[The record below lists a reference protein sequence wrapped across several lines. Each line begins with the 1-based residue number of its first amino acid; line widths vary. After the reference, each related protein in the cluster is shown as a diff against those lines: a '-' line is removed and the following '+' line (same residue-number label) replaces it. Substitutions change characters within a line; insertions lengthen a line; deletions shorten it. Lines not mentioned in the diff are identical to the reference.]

1 MTTADPGPYSVTFL
15 TDQWEWDAVVAT
27 DQLEEAKA
35 AAGRALE
42 QVVREER
49 PEIACVTLLQGGR
62 RIGVWDWVDGQA
74 HWTPL

>member
-1 MTTADPGPYSVTFL
+1 MTTADHGPYSVTFL
-15 TDQWEWDAVVAT
+15 TDQWEWDAAVAT

-35 AAGRALE
+35 AAYRALE
-42 QVVREER
+42 QVVRDER
-49 PEIACVTLLQGGR
+49 PEIACVTLLEGGR